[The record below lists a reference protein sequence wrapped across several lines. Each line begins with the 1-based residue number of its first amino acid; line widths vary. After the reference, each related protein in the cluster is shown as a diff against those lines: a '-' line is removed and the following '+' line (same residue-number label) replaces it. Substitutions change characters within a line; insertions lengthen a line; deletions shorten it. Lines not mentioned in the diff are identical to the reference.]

1 MPTIKTITEETK
13 YVPLEEYQELV
24 DERDRLLSE
33 ITYIDNRN
41 LDLRKTIN
49 EAAKYEEK
57 LWEIFEYKELRE
69 RAPAMLF
76 SARQYIAT
84 LKNLGIMPER
94 DAVGAWRIIGDA
106 ALELASSH
114 YDSLPIIK
122 KYSDYTEPTPTHPAG
137 LS

>member
-13 YVPLEEYQELV
+13 YVPLEEYYTLETVCSQLLTENQRLKAELNGSL
-24 DERDRLLSE
+24 E
-33 ITYIDNRN
+33 YQNR
-41 LDLRKTIN
+41 
-49 EAAKYEEK
+49 
-57 LWEIFEYKELRE
+57 LWEVIEYKELRE
-69 RAPAMLF
+69 RPPAMLF

-122 KYSDYTEPTPTHPAG
+122 KYSDYTEPTPTSPAG

>member
-13 YVPLEEYQELV
+13 YVPLEEYYTLETVCSQLLTENQRLKAELNGSL
-24 DERDRLLSE
+24 E
-33 ITYIDNRN
+33 YQNR
-41 LDLRKTIN
+41 
-49 EAAKYEEK
+49 
-57 LWEIFEYKELRE
+57 LWEVIEYKELRE
-69 RAPAMLF
+69 RPPAMLF